1 MDLSYGY
8 NRSFDPVINEFD
20 LLSGTDVQWN
30 VSYIKIPNV
39 CEALYYTGRLSN
51 DGIMELSV
59 VMFANDT
66 IINYGIEQLPVSKNI
81 PKLSILLTNYPWPIQ
96 VTYPQFSIK
105 VDFGIP
111 VNFLSASQSPAFP
124 NSTIYNF
131 GMDNIGVL
139 NISNDVINQLPK
151 DEYTLYD
158 IESAE
163 VSLDFISYGLLNKA
177 PVFIYPNGQ
186 GAIGEQVSLSLDLIF
201 AGIFN
206 YKSDELYYDP
216 SISFLLKGQKVNNDE
231 NNDGSSGGDGGDD
244 TTMIIL
250 VTIFCSLFG
259 FVVLGAVIATIIFIL
274 YKKKMLTPD
283 TF

>member
-1 MDLSYGY
+1 
-8 NRSFDPVINEFD
+8 
-20 LLSGTDVQWN
+20 
-30 VSYIKIPNV
+30 
-39 CEALYYTGRLSN
+39 
-51 DGIMELSV
+51 
-59 VMFANDT
+59 
-66 IINYGIEQLPVSKNI
+66 
-81 PKLSILLTNYPWPIQ
+81 
-96 VTYPQFSIK
+96 
-105 VDFGIP
+105 
-111 VNFLSASQSPAFP
+111 
-124 NSTIYNF
+124 
-131 GMDNIGVL
+131 MDNIGVL

-163 VSLDFISYGLLNKA
+163 VSLDFISYGLVNKA